1 MSSPAVPGLRS
12 FPEDHGGRTH
22 YDSPALAAP
31 ADGGTAAPAA
41 RRDAPGGDPG
51 PGTAP
56 PSPGRS
62 IGRRAK
68 AVITAAGLCVALVL
82 VILVSSSLGQFST
95 TPGQVLDSLRRV
107 ALGGADPL
115 ADRVDATLWTI
126 RFPRTVLAILV
137 GACLAV
143 AGTVLQGLFANP
155 LAEPSIIGVSAG
167 ASVGASLAIVAE
179 AAVTLPWT
187 LPAAAFAGALLVTAL
202 VWSLS
207 RTGGRAVV
215 LALVL
220 TGIAVNAVAGAATS
234 FLVFLGDT
242 SSREQ
247 IIFWQMGTLSNATW
261 QSAGITAVV
270 FLAGLVGCLAIR
282 GKIDVLALGDRSA
295 SAMGVPVE
303 RLRLLAILLVCVLT
317 GVAVAFA
324 GVISFVGLIVPHTL
338 RLVVG
343 PSQRY
348 LVPLSALG
356 GAVLLG
362 LADIAARTVIPFADL
377 PVGVFTALVG
387 GPLFVVLLRRT
398 LRGSGVQ
405 S

>member
-1 MSSPAVPGLRS
+1 MRSPAVLGLRS

-22 YDSPALAAP
+22 CDSPTLAAP
-31 ADGGTAAPAA
+31 ADGGATDASAQRA
-41 RRDAPGGDPG
+41 APGGDPG

-115 ADRVDATLWTI
+115 ADRVDATLWAI

-167 ASVGASLAIVAE
+167 ASVGASLAIVAG

-387 GPLFVVLLRRT
+387 GPLFLVLLRRT

>member
-22 YDSPALAAP
+22 YDSPTLTAP
-31 ADGGTAAPAA
+31 ADGGTTGTSPQRA
-41 RRDAPGGDPG
+41 APGGDQG

-56 PSPGRS
+56 ASTGRTG
-62 IGRRAK
+62 GRRAR
-68 AVITAAGLCVALVL
+68 ALLTAAVLCAALVL
-82 VILVSSSLGQFST
+82 VILISSSLGQFST
-95 TPGQVLDSLRRV
+95 SPGQVLDSLRRV

-115 ADRVDATLWTI
+115 ADRLDATLWTI
-126 RFPRTVLAILV
+126 RFPRTVLALLV

-143 AGTVLQGLFANP
+143 AGTVMQGLFANP

-167 ASVGASLAIVAE
+167 ASVGASLVIVAG

-220 TGIAVNAVAGAATS
+220 TGIAINAVAGAATS

-261 QSAGITAVV
+261 QSAGITAAV
-270 FLAGLVGCLAIR
+270 FLAGLLGCLAIR

-295 SAMGVPVE
+295 SAMGIPVE

-387 GPLFVVLLRRT
+387 GPLFLVLLRRT

-405 S
+405 A